1 MKHKF
6 MKEAVYNIEKEK
18 VGEIELA
25 DEIFNTPPNMALLYE
40 AVKMQMTNRRQG
52 DAASKNRALV
62 SGSTRKIYR
71 QKGTGRA
78 RHSDR
83 RANIFVG
90 GGKSFGP
97 HPRDYTYAIPHK
109 ARRGAIRRA
118 LAAKY
123 KDGKLIVVDN
133 FSVKAPKT
141 KEMVETLGKLGVNA
155 GLIVTD
161 TVDENLKRS
170 VRNIPNVKL
179 IRCDALN
186 LYDILKHEH
195 LIIAQAALTK
205 VQETLKP

>member
-1 MKHKF
+1 
-6 MKEAVYNIEKEK
+6 MKETVYNVEKKK
-18 VGEIELA
+18 VGEVELA
-25 DEIFNTPPNMALLYE
+25 DEIFNTSPNTALLYE
-40 AVKMQMTNRRQG
+40 AVKMQLANRRQG

-62 SGSTRKIYR
+62 SGSTKKIYR

-97 HPRDYTYAIPHK
+97 HPRDYSYAMPVK
-109 ARRGAIRRA
+109 AKRAALRQA

-123 KDGKLIVVDN
+123 KDGKIIVVDN
-133 FSVKAPKT
+133 FAVKVPKT
-141 KEMVETLGKLGVNA
+141 QEMVKTLRNLGVSA
-155 GLIVTD
+155 GLMVTD
-161 TVDENLKRS
+161 VADDNLKRS
-170 VRNIPNVKL
+170 VRNIANVKL

-195 LIIAQAALTK
+195 LVITQTALAK